1 MKLRKPTVHNCYATR
16 LCWITKK
23 VFLRQRLDYSSSQ
36 SSLKQSA
43 SILSSSSVFLLSLCS
58 SNFVFETQYDKDSFA
73 LFHCF
78 NSFSHLDFLLFHVL
92 LRFSLGIESLFMM
105 FFLRISTTVSTGFWR
120 GMDSPKPPT
129 CLAAWAEIRSVS
141 LNCTASLWSCS
152 ILLISLAHKLL
163 Y

>member
-1 MKLRKPTVHNCYATR
+1 MKVDVYNSQRRRRSDISNMKLRKPTVHNCYATR

-43 SILSSSSVFLLSLCS
+43 SIRPRIFSSSSAFLLSLCS
-58 SNFVFETQYDKDSFA
+58 RNFVFETQYARDSFA

-78 NSFSHLDFLLFHVL
+78 NSFSCSDFLLFHIL

-105 FFLRISTTVSTGFWR
+105 FWRISATVSTGFWG
-120 GMDSPKPPT
+120 GMDPT
-129 CLAAWAEIRSVS
+129 WLAAWVEIRSV
-141 LNCTASLWSCS
+141 
-152 ILLISLAHKLL
+152 
-163 Y
+163 